1 MGMEKFVP
9 SKPIIKFPTVE
20 FRLIRGLLLDLCPV
34 YAVAQTSD
42 DFLNYEQ
49 LLRPAITDSPEI
61 VHGSPS
67 NLIRTSCSQHLSGSP
82 SGPIEATHFFLAYSG
97 AVRLLTDSTSS
108 KNDGVQ

>member
-1 MGMEKFVP
+1 MEKFVP

-42 DFLNYEQ
+42 EYGSFLNYEQ
-49 LLRPAITDSPEI
+49 LLRPAITNSPEI

-67 NLIRTSCSQHLSGSP
+67 NLISTSCSQRLSGSNSP
-82 SGPIEATHFFLAYSG
+82 ESEYWPEPHRSNPLFFGIQWGSAS
-97 AVRLLTDSTSS
+97 TD
-108 KNDGVQ
+108 